1 MTLFHIYNQ
10 EDNLNEEGN
19 FGGNKQPEG
28 EGEDTI
34 GVDQGEGMD
43 NRGGN
48 KEGDFNQVGIF
59 GGNNQLEGEGAM
71 GGSLAGGDMGNFGGN
86 KELEEG
92 EGVKMGGNLGKD
104 IFTGFKLRSE
114 EETDYKTDIFS

>member
-1 MTLFHIYNQ
+1 M
-10 EDNLNEEGN
+10 NEEGS

-43 NRGGN
+43 NFGGN
-48 KEGDFNQVGIF
+48 KEGDLNQVGIF

-86 KELEEG
+86 KELEE
-92 EGVKMGGNLGKD
+92 EVKMGGNLGKD